1 MPHVTIVHFQTLS
14 ILKWLVPHWPV
25 SNECHV
31 LHIYQC
37 VSLWCF
43 ALTPLICYY
52 CVVAE
57 SLLGHRVS
65 PSFIDVCCV
74 LPCSILPIS
83 PSFFSLL
90 LPPPAICLGYLHL
103 GPFCVFSCACPSP
116 SRSEH
121 RGAHP
126 DPSGGEAP
134 EDQSPTP
141 AGGRQRYAA
150 GPKDPVSGKGLVGP
164 PCWLYKAQGVI

>member
-1 MPHVTIVHFQTLS
+1 MFCPLHRSSLFTFHLVPHVTIVHFQTSS
-14 ILKWLVPHWPV
+14 ILKWLVPRSPV
-25 SNECHV
+25 SNECHA

-37 VSLWCF
+37 VSLWRF
-43 ALTPLICYY
+43 SLTPLICYY

-74 LPCSILPIS
+74 LPCSILPFS

-103 GPFCVFSCACPSP
+103 GPFLCFQLCLSLPLQ
-116 SRSEH
+116 E
-121 RGAHP
+121 
-126 DPSGGEAP
+126 
-134 EDQSPTP
+134 
-141 AGGRQRYAA
+141 
-150 GPKDPVSGKGLVGP
+150 
-164 PCWLYKAQGVI
+164 